1 MVLYIKIILDIIIY
15 ENFWKSQSNSL
26 AFEVTIYN
34 IKCQDGTI
42 IQSID
47 SANQKCIFTCI
58 LDLYGDD
65 VKSNFI

>member
-26 AFEVTIYN
+26 AFEVIIYN

-47 SANQKCIFTCI
+47 SANQKYIFSC
-58 LDLYGDD
+58 
-65 VKSNFI
+65 F